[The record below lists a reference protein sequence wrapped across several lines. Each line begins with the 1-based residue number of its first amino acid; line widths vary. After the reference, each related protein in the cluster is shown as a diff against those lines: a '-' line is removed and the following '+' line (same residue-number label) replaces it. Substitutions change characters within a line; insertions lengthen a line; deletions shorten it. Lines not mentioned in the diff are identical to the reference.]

1 MKRSKKNKLLMTR
14 QNIPATLVAL
24 FLALACVGCDE
35 EFFGERMRITTEE
48 APPGGVGVPYR
59 WEIHAEVKNEP
70 FDDRYDYLFS
80 LQEGALPAGL
90 AFSDAGDYALVSG
103 TPLEPGTFPITV
115 RVTSDT
121 LRFEELREEDS
132 TIVDTGDSR
141 DFRILINP

>member
-1 MKRSKKNKLLMTR
+1 MLKVKGLFRSKRFRLIAALLLT
-14 QNIPATLVAL
+14 
-24 FLALACVGCDE
+24 LACVGCDE

-80 LQEGALPAGL
+80 LLEGALPAGL

-103 TPLEPGTFPITV
+103 TPLEPGAFPITV

-132 TIVDTGDSR
+132 TIADTGDSR
-141 DFRILINP
+141 GFRILINP